1 MNAKPGEI
9 WLADLGL
16 AAKTRPVLIVS
27 RLDPGA
33 PRALIT
39 YVPLTTQ
46 HRGSRYEIPVGD
58 LPFLRQPSVVNV
70 QGIGSLVIPRL
81 ERKFGQLPPATM
93 TKVKDAI
100 RFALEL

>member
-27 RLDPGA
+27 RLDPDA

-70 QGIGSLVIPRL
+70 QGIGSLVTPRL
-81 ERKFGQLPPATM
+81 ERKLDSFPLP
-93 TKVKDAI
+93 
-100 RFALEL
+100 L